1 MQPTRAAAAGQAAPA
16 PAPCAGRRVQPEAL
30 RCAGSCFLLGGFKYK
45 EQTFNAVANKASAS
59 LLFLAAIALVV
70 PSYGR
75 LLYGVVEISD
85 SEILNVSYTTAI
97 ILILV
102 YAPPGPGS
110 GQLHSCAPGTLQVL
124 VYVCQRMQP
133 ACAAACS

>member
-1 MQPTRAAAAGQAAPA
+1 M
-16 PAPCAGRRVQPEAL
+16 
-30 RCAGSCFLLGGFKYK
+30 
-45 EQTFNAVANKASAS
+45 ANKASAS

-75 LLYGVVEISD
+75 LLYGVVEISN

-102 YAPPGPGS
+102 YVPASHACLGPCRLVCFVA
-110 GQLHSCAPGTLQVL
+110 QLQ
-124 VYVCQRMQP
+124 
-133 ACAAACS
+133 